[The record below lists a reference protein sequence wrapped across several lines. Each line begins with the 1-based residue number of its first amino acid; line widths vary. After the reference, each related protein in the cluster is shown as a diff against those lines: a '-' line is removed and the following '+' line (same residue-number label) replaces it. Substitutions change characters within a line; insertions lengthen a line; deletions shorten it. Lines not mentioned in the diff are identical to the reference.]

1 MEPSGVREG
10 IPGIFLPLFR
20 TDMRMLRNMH
30 AVQDVPEML
39 PRPTRGKGGSVMHD
53 LLTDPLIGTSL
64 NDGSQAALTLPG
76 YLAAA
81 MRDGIA
87 DTTSLRSHQRA
98 PWHMVL
104 AQIGAIALDRAGRA
118 DPPEEEGAWR
128 DLIAALTPEFPG
140 NEPWSL
146 VVADPALPAFLQPPV
161 PPAAP
166 ALKPLAETPDALD
179 LLVTSKNFDVKR
191 ATARAADPDAWLFAL
206 VSLQTMEGFLGAG
219 NYGIARMNGG
229 FSSRPFLGLAPARGG
244 FGAHL
249 RRDIVAML
257 GARAKLLDRHEH
269 YAEEGGRALIWL
281 TPWSGTA
288 SLPLEGLDPFFIEIC
303 RRVRLRMAEGRL
315 IAEGGNSKV
324 ARIDAKAMAGN
335 TGDFWAPLD
344 LRGGGDPKGYTLD
357 AGGFGYRRLNRL
369 LFATAKGERLF
380 ADSPAMRSTDAE
392 RGTPMRLV
400 ARGLVRGQGKTEG
413 FHERILPLKREFAV
427 ALFGGERDRVGTLA
441 ATQIGEIEAI
451 AKALRFACA
460 IVSCGASE
468 GGPGKSDYD
477 AAKPFSERLDHR
489 ADALFFGA
497 LQERLIG
504 TPGADTGF
512 RRALYETAEALLKE
526 AAETVPCTARLRP
539 KARVAASRT
548 YRGMIRKVFP
558 DLLEKET
565 ADVR

>member
-1 MEPSGVREG
+1 
-10 IPGIFLPLFR
+10 
-20 TDMRMLRNMH
+20 
-30 AVQDVPEML
+30 
-39 PRPTRGKGGSVMHD
+39 MHD
-53 LLTDPLIGTSL
+53 VLTDPLIRTSL
-64 NDGSQAALTLPG
+64 NDGSEVPLTLPG

-87 DTTSLRSHQRA
+87 DTPGLRPHQRA

-104 AQIGAIALDRAGRA
+104 AQIGAIALNRAGHA

-146 VVADPALPAFLQPPV
+146 VVPDPALPAFLQPPV
-161 PPAAP
+161 PPGAP
-166 ALKPLAETPDALD
+166 ALKPLAGTPDALD
-179 LLVTSKNFDVKR
+179 MLVTAKNFDVKR
-191 ATARAADPDAWLFAL
+191 ATAREAHPDAWLFAL

-249 RRDIVAML
+249 RRDIAAML
-257 GARAKLLDRHEH
+257 AARGKLLDNHEH

-288 SLPLEGLDPFFIEIC
+288 SLSLDGLDPFFIEVC

-324 ARIDAKAMAGN
+324 ARIDAKAMAGK

-344 LRGGGDPKGYTLD
+344 MRGGDPKGYTLD
-357 AGGFGYRRLNRL
+357 AGGFGYRRLYRL

-380 ADSPAMRSTDAE
+380 DDAPAMRPTAAE
-392 RGTPMRLV
+392 RNAPMHLV

-413 FHERILPLKREFAV
+413 FHERIVPLKREFSA
-427 ALFGGERDRVGTLA
+427 ALFGGARDRVGTHA

-460 IVSCGASE
+460 VASCGGAE
-468 GGPGKSDYD
+468 DGPGKNDYD
-477 AAKPFSERLDHR
+477 AAKLFSDRLDHR
-489 ADALFFGA
+489 ADMLFFGA
-497 LQERLIG
+497 LQERFTG
-504 TPGADTGF
+504 TPGADARF
-512 RRALYETAEALLKE
+512 RRALYETAKSLLDEAM
-526 AAETVPCTARLRP
+526 ETVPCTARLRP

-558 DLLEKET
+558 ELLEKET
-565 ADVR
+565 TDAR